1 MTVARVQLGLP
12 QAIRLLFVLVAL
24 GLWYGSQIL
33 IGNRTFNEA
42 GIGDAI
48 HDWLSP
54 LHAFLRDHPKAANG
68 LLIASSFGIDMV
80 GLFLFLSAIF
90 GSTIRPFIGL
100 VMLFSLRQLCQS
112 LTALPPPDGM
122 MWRDPGVPSL
132 LVTYGVSNDL
142 FFSGHT
148 AIAVYGAIE
157 LQRRMGWNWLSM
169 AGWLLA
175 LFEAGAVLVLHA
187 HYTMDVFTGAVTA
200 GLVSI
205 FAAKLAP
212 LCDDGLECLGRSV
225 SRQPQLPFKSDI
237 DQTSNISVSMTSR
250 DRTSFFRPRS

>member
-24 GLWYGSQIL
+24 GLWYVSQML
-33 IGNRTFNEA
+33 IGNRTFDEA

-48 HDWLSP
+48 HGWLSP
-54 LHAFLRDHPKAANG
+54 LHALLRDHPQATDG
-68 LLIASSFGIDMV
+68 LLIASSFGIDMF

-90 GSTIRPFIGL
+90 GSTIRPFLGL
-100 VMLFSLRQLCQS
+100 VVLFSLRQLCQA

-157 LQRRMGWNWLSM
+157 LHRRMGWHWLSM
-169 AGWLLA
+169 AGGLLA
-175 LFEAGAVLVLHA
+175 LFEIGAVLALRA

-212 LCDDGLECLGRSV
+212 LCDDGLARLGRSV
-225 SRQPQLPFKSDI
+225 SRRPHSPSKSVI
-237 DQTSNISVSMTSR
+237 DQSSNIPVSMTNR
-250 DRTSFFRPRS
+250 NRTSFFRTRS

>member
-1 MTVARVQLGLP
+1 MTVGRVQLGLP

-24 GLWYGSQIL
+24 GLWYGSQML
-33 IGNRTFNEA
+33 IGSRTFDEA
-42 GIGDAI
+42 GVGDAI
-48 HDWLSP
+48 HRWLSP
-54 LHAFLRDHPKAANG
+54 LHALLRGHPQAADG
-68 LLIASSFGIDMV
+68 LLIASSLGIDV
-80 GLFLFLSAIF
+80 FGLFLFLSAIF

-100 VMLFSLRQLCQS
+100 VALFSLRQLCQA

-157 LQRRMGWNWLSM
+157 LQRRMGWHWLSI
-169 AGWLLA
+169 AGVLLA
-175 LFEAGAVLVLHA
+175 LFEAGAVLALRA

-200 GLVSI
+200 GVVSI
-205 FAAKLAP
+205 LAAKLAP
-212 LCDDGLECLGRSV
+212 LCDDGLARLGHSV
-225 SRQPQLPFKSDI
+225 SRRPLSVSQPVI
-237 DQTSNISVSMTSR
+237 DQSSNVPVSVTDRKRASR
-250 DRTSFFRPRS
+250 SRTRA